1 MSLYCV
7 VLCSITQYGMV
18 LCSIVLYCDKIVQH
32 FASLLPKQVSAKCDN
47 DDNSTLWYSAS
58 PHSSTI
64 IHLLPRCWIW
74 KRFYTLEQRYVCLL
88 PGTTFWDSKTY
99 LLLPRQWIWRQF
111 YTLKQ
116 ITALLL
122 SGAAFL
128 KSHKMFFVFEKLIF
142 PPTIFM
148 LRAQGLKTTSNIKL
162 VWPCAHP
169 WRPPAPRSPWHDHQR
184 PPHKRRRPIRARPRQ
199 QIAGGGLTETWIV

>member
-1 MSLYCV
+1 MVWYCA
-7 VLCSITQYGMV
+7 V
-18 LCSIVLYCDKIVQH
+18 LCSIVRKIVKH

-111 YTLKQ
+111 YTLEQ

-128 KSHKMFFVFEKLIF
+128 KPHKIFLFLKTYFSTYHFHAAGARFENDIKHKAGLA
-142 PPTIFM
+142 
-148 LRAQGLKTTSNIKL
+148 LRAPLAASCAQIALT
-162 VWPCAHP
+162 WPPKAATQAQKANSG
-169 WRPPAPRSPWHDHQR
+169 PPATTNSWRGPDRNMNCLVLC
-184 PPHKRRRPIRARPRQ
+184 K
-199 QIAGGGLTETWIV
+199 IV